1 MDFHRPL
8 ILIAALTAGFLA
20 GCNAPSDP
28 ASTPSAPSG
37 DAQAPVPAPGG
48 SPSAPVN
55 PAPEAA
61 PPAETP
67 ATPAA
72 TPSMD
77 FAAAPS
83 TGAIIRA
90 NCRMGGCWWYRLD
103 EVKRNGTADAPRYAL
118 RVTGGESTHG
128 QDPYPASPE
137 GIAIQWDAKSA
148 SATVACSHQAPQVA
162 YEGDART
169 LKLNPQGVSGVEQG
183 VANLYFATCHG
194 EYGDDGKLAA
204 KYGYDVR

>member
-1 MDFHRPL
+1 MDSHRPI
-8 ILIAALTAGFLA
+8 ILIAALTAGFLT
-20 GCNAPSDP
+20 GCDAPSDP

-37 DAQAPVPAPGG
+37 DAQAPAPVVSPAP
-48 SPSAPVN
+48 AQ
-55 PAPEAA
+55 PAPEAVPPSSDVPA
-61 PPAETP
+61 NPPARP
-67 ATPAA
+67 PAA
-72 TPSMD
+72 

-103 EVKRNGTADAPRYAL
+103 EVKRDGTADARRYAL

-169 LKLNPQGVSGVEQG
+169 LKLNPQGVSGVEQEL
-183 VANLYFATCHG
+183 ANLYFATCHG
-194 EYGDDGKLAA
+194 ESGDDGALAR
-204 KYGYDVR
+204 KFGYALR